1 MEYRYKPGDRV
12 VVINEIRENGDYY
25 MRSGSQHPH
34 ANVSGVMRKYDSR
47 TKSFGGNGCHDS

>member
-25 MRSGSQHPH
+25 MRSGSQHR
-34 ANVSGVMRKYDSR
+34 MLM
-47 TKSFGGNGCHDS
+47 